1 MRFKYIL
8 LVFVTIVS
16 YVLSAQTQPEMH
28 KVKRHETV
36 YGIAHQYGITEQEL
50 INANPEMDQSDY
62 KLKKGT
68 FLFIPKHIETPVV
81 IKNDIKGRAI
91 KVGVLLPIHN
101 VNGDGRRM
109 ADYYRG
115 LLMACDSLKSEGIS
129 VDVSTWNVTDND
141 DIRIFLLNE
150 SLKSC
155 DVIFGPLYSTQVHD
169 LSNFVKDNNIK
180 LFIPF
185 SISSSDVYT
194 NSNIFQV
201 YQSENN
207 MNFETVGNFMTRFV
221 ASHPV
226 FIDCNDT
233 SSTKGTFT
241 SELRRQLETKKIGY
255 NITNVNS
262 PEDLF
267 SKAFN
272 RNKPNVVILNSASLS
287 SLKAVIIK
295 LKSFST
301 NYPGVVFSVFGYQD
315 WLSYANQLKDD
326 FYKMDTYVPTTFY
339 CDHHVPRSA
348 YFIKNYRRW
357 FNTDMLN
364 TSQRFAMTGFDH
376 AYYFLKGLNMYGKG
390 FTGARG
396 NVGYT
401 PMQTPLRFERAGGG
415 GFINH
420 SMMFVHYSYNHNIE
434 IINY

>member
-1 MRFKYIL
+1 MKFKYIL
-8 LVFVTIVS
+8 LLFVAIIS
-16 YVLSAQTQPEMH
+16 YALSAQTQPEMH
-28 KVKRHETV
+28 KVKKHETV

-50 INANPEMDQSDY
+50 VNANPEMTQSGY

-68 FLFIPKHIETPVV
+68 FLFIPKHVDTPVV
-81 IKNDIKGRAI
+81 VKNEIKERAI
-91 KVGVLLPIHN
+91 KVGVLLPLHN
-101 VNGDGRRM
+101 INGDGRRM
-109 ADYYRG
+109 VDYYRG

-129 VDVSTWNVTDND
+129 IDVNTWNVTDND

-155 DVIFGPLYSTQVHD
+155 DVIFGPLYTSQVHD
-169 LSNFVKDNNIK
+169 LSNFVEANDIK

-185 SISSSDVYT
+185 SINGTEVFT
-194 NSNIFQV
+194 NNHIFQV
-201 YQSENN
+201 YQPENN
-207 MNFETVGNFMTRFV
+207 MNLELVGNFMNRFV

-233 SSTKGTFT
+233 SSTKGAFT
-241 SELRRQLETKKIGY
+241 SELRRQLETKNVEY
-255 NITNVNS
+255 NITNLS
-262 PEDLF
+262 SSEGMF
-267 SKAFN
+267 SKSFS
-272 RNKPNVVILNSASLS
+272 RNKPNVVILNSGSLS
-287 SLKAVIIK
+287 SLRVAIAK
-295 LKSFST
+295 LRSLSI
-301 NYPGVVFSVFGYQD
+301 NYPGVVFSVFGYQE
-315 WLSYANQLKDD
+315 WVSYANELKDD
-326 FYKMDTYVPTTFY
+326 FFKMDTYVPTTYY
-339 CDHHVPRSA
+339 CDHTVPRSA
-348 YFIKNYRRW
+348 YFIKNYRKW
-357 FNTDMLN
+357 FNTDMMN

-415 GFINH
+415 GFINN